1 MVKVGNYNTLTVLR
15 EVPMGV
21 CLDDGGDGILLPTR
35 FVPPGTKVG
44 QKVRVFVHHDSE
56 DRLIATTQ
64 QAKGRVGDF
73 VKLQV
78 VSTTGH
84 GAFLDNG
91 LMKDLFVPRSKMR
104 GDMRPGTWHLVY
116 IYLDERTG
124 RMAATEKFDHLLAND
139 MLSVKELDQVDLTTY
154 RQTNLGW
161 EMIIDNRHI
170 GLLHHNEVYRP
181 MQVGDR
187 FKGFIKKIYPETNKI
202 DVAAG
207 RPGYKRVE
215 DELEKILRLLAEN
228 KGHLPYNDKSDPDAI
243 YNFFAMSK
251 KTFKMAIGIL
261 YKQRKISLEEGGIRL
276 VQE

>member
-1 MVKVGNYNTLTVLR
+1 
-15 EVPMGV
+15 
-21 CLDDGGDGILLPTR
+21 
-35 FVPPGTKVG
+35 
-44 QKVRVFVHHDSE
+44 
-56 DRLIATTQ
+56 
-64 QAKGRVGDF
+64 
-73 VKLQV
+73 
-78 VSTTGH
+78 
-84 GAFLDNG
+84 
-91 LMKDLFVPRSKMR
+91 
-104 GDMRPGTWHLVY
+104 
-116 IYLDERTG
+116 
-124 RMAATEKFDHLLAND
+124 MAATEKFDHLLAND